1 MDRRLLIVI
10 SGVHRGASFDE
21 VGCDRDSVVE
31 RRPLQGQEPVR
42 VDGYAFVSEVR

>member
-1 MDRRLLIVI
+1 MFIVI

-21 VGCDRDSVVE
+21 VGCHRDSVVE
-31 RRPLQGQEPVR
+31 RRPLQGQEPVS